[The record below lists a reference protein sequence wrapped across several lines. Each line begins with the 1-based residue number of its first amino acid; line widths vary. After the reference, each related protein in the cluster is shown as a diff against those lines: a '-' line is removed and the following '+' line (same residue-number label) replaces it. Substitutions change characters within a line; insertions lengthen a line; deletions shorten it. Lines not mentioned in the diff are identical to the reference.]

1 MTIAVDFDGV
11 LTPNGHW
18 PNTGEPNEK
27 LINWLIM
34 FREMGGK
41 VILWTNRNGKALE
54 AAVEFC
60 RYNGLEFDA
69 INENLPEILEQFGE
83 DSRKITADLYIDD
96 KACKQVFIKGKL
108 DER

>member
-1 MTIAVDFDGV
+1 MI
-11 LTPNGHW
+11 
-18 PNTGEPNEK
+18 E
-27 LINWLIM
+27 WLIM

-41 VILWTNRNGKALE
+41 VILWTNRTGKALE
-54 AAVEFC
+54 TAVEFC
-60 RYNGLEFDA
+60 KSNGLEFDT

-108 DER
+108 DGR